1 MLNDKEKMSAFMDG
15 ELGVEDASI
24 FIDRLLS
31 DTELKRDWSRLHAV
45 SHIMKHS
52 KKTVTLD
59 SEAFAS
65 RVYHRLEQE
74 PTVLAPKILESR
86 HAPLPLWGKVGA
98 VAIAASVGFVSFVM
112 LQPMSPSGSAF
123 DSAVSSPVANSMEMQ
138 GNVSP
143 TAVVPAS
150 DTGRQ
155 WAPVNL
161 APESSLDTYLARQ
174 RAQDL
179 QMKGVQ
185 NTSEQTPVVQ
195 TVGREVAH

>member
-31 DTELKRDWSRLHAV
+31 DAELKKEWSRLHAV
-45 SHIMKHS
+45 SHLLKYS
-52 KKTVTLD
+52 QRPASLG

-65 RVYHRLEQE
+65 RVYNLLEQE
-74 PTVLAPKILESR
+74 PTILAPKGLEPS
-86 HAPLPLWGKVGA
+86 HAPLPLWGKFGA

-112 LQPMSPSGSAF
+112 LQPSNPAGSAF
-123 DSAVSSPVANSMEMQ
+123 DNSISSPVANSQ
-138 GNVSP
+138 DVQDDVSP
-143 TAVVPAS
+143 AAMMPAS

-155 WAPVNL
+155 WAPVDL
-161 APESSLDTYLARQ
+161 APESSLEMYLARQ

-179 QMKGVQ
+179 RVNEVRKA
-185 NTSEQTPVVQ
+185 SEQAPLVQ
-195 TVGREVAH
+195 KVGREVSH